1 MTAYHENAL
10 QLGSTLAEYTIE
22 SVLGY
27 GGFSITYLASDAALG
42 AHVAIKEYL
51 PQEIAAR
58 NENTALVMPL
68 ASKDAIQH
76 YHWGL
81 KNFVKEARALAR
93 FKHTN
98 IVRVLRFI
106 EAHGTAY
113 TVMEYE
119 QGQTLAQYLK
129 ASGHRLDESNLL
141 RIVMPILNGLHA
153 VHEVGL
159 LHLDIKP
166 ENIYLRQ
173 DGSPILIDFG
183 SARHALTE
191 SRPSGRVMLTHGYA
205 PVEQYPDKGKLGP
218 WSDVYALGATM
229 YRCVSGKRPDDS
241 MDRYR
246 SVLDYKTDPLKSAT
260 RAATGRYR
268 RVILECIDHAMQIY
282 AKDRPQTAREFQDE
296 LLGRARRSVSSNSTV
311 IGAATLGK
319 SRPEVRVSTVRVR
332 RYAVSVFAVVV
343 IGIVVWHRGAEIS
356 SFWSGLV
363 DSASAPTNAVTP
375 SERVRPA
382 ANSSRNTT
390 ALANLA
396 KDRPVTDAPRI
407 KSTGRESLT
416 RASLPSGLRSVLT
429 GHADWVQAIVFAP
442 AARRLA
448 TSSNDRTVRLWDI
461 DTGAVVNV
469 LKLPYPVDAIDYSP
483 DGRTLVTAGTDGTV
497 QLWDTRAGTS
507 VARFEGTGYPLFSVA
522 YAPDG
527 RYVAAAGKDRV
538 VYLWNTGNGN
548 RHSLEGHHGEINA
561 LAFKPGGKVLVS
573 AGADRSI
580 HVWDVESGQ
589 ETSSLSGHKDP
600 VLALAFSRDGN
611 WLATG
616 DAGHTIRL
624 WDMRTLTLT
633 QTLNLS
639 QSVLSLAFA
648 RDGSWVAAG
657 TADNTVRLFDR
668 ETGRLIQTLE
678 GHVGYVQ
685 AVAVSPDGSL
695 LASGGRDRNV
705 RLWQAAVERASGRAP
720 GS

>member
-1 MTAYHENAL
+1 LTAYHQNAL
-10 QLGSTLAEYTIE
+10 QPGSTLAEYTIE

-42 AHVAIKEYL
+42 QHVAIKEYL
-51 PQEIAAR
+51 PQEIATR
-58 NENTALVMPL
+58 DQNTALVIPL
-68 ASKDAIQH
+68 ASKDAIRH

-106 EAHGTAY
+106 EANGTAY

-191 SRPSGRVMLTHGYA
+191 SRPSGRVTLTHGYA

-229 YRCVSGKRPDDS
+229 YRCVTGKRPDDS

-246 SVLDYKTDPLKSAT
+246 SVLDYKTDPLKPTT

-268 RVILECIDHAMQIY
+268 RVILECIERAMQIY

-296 LLGRARRSVSSNSTV
+296 LLGRIRPGRSGVASNS
-311 IGAATLGK
+311 AASAVSGSGK
-319 SRPEVRVSTVRVR
+319 SRREVRASTVRVR

-343 IGIVVWHRGAEIS
+343 IGMAVWLDGAEIS
-356 SFWSGLV
+356 SFWSDLV
-363 DSASAPTNAVTP
+363 GSISAPTNVVTP
-375 SERVRPA
+375 SERARPA
-382 ANSSRNTT
+382 ANPPRNATVAPKVT
-390 ALANLA
+390 
-396 KDRPVTDAPRI
+396 KDRQRQDAPGI
-407 KSTGRESLT
+407 KSTARESLT
-416 RASLPSGLRSVLT
+416 RASLPSSLRSVLT

-442 AARRLA
+442 AGRRLA

-497 QLWDTRAGTS
+497 QLWDTRAATS

-527 RYVAAAGKDRV
+527 RNVAAAGKDRV

-548 RHSLEGHHGEINA
+548 RRALEGHRGEINA
-561 LAFKPGGKVLVS
+561 LAFRPGGKMLVS

-589 ETSSLSGHKDP
+589 ETSTLSGHKDL

-611 WLATG
+611 WLASG

-624 WDMRTLTLT
+624 WDMRTLTLA
-633 QTLNLS
+633 QTLNVS

-648 RDGSWVAAG
+648 RDGSWLAAG
-657 TADNTVRLFDR
+657 SADNTVRLFDR

-678 GHVGYVQ
+678 GHAGYVQ

-695 LASGGRDRNV
+695 LASGGRDRKV
-705 RLWQAAVERASGRAP
+705 RLWHAAVEHASRE
-720 GS
+720 

>member
-1 MTAYHENAL
+1 MAAYHENAL
-10 QLGSTLAEYTIE
+10 QPGSTLAEYTIE

-58 NENTALVMPL
+58 DQNTALVIPL
-68 ASKDAIQH
+68 ASKDAIRH

-106 EAHGTAY
+106 EANGTAY

-191 SRPSGRVMLTHGYA
+191 SRPSGRVTLTHGYA
-205 PVEQYPDKGKLGP
+205 PVEQYPDKGKLGS

-229 YRCVSGKRPDDS
+229 YRCVTGKRPDDS
-241 MDRYR
+241 IDRYR
-246 SVLDYKTDPLKSAT
+246 SVLDYKTDPLKPAT

-268 RVILECIDHAMQIY
+268 RVVLECVDRAMQIY

-296 LLGRARRSVSSNSTV
+296 LLGRARRSGVGSNSAST
-311 IGAATLGK
+311 AASG
-319 SRPEVRVSTVRVR
+319 SRKAQREASASTVRVR
-332 RYAVSVFAVVV
+332 RYAVSVFAVIV
-343 IGIVVWHRGAEIS
+343 IAMAVWLDGAEIS
-356 SFWSGLV
+356 SFWSGV
-363 DSASAPTNAVTP
+363 ADSVSEPANVVTAN
-375 SERVRPA
+375 ERARPA
-382 ANSSRNTT
+382 ANSTRN
-390 ALANLA
+390 AIAA
-396 KDRPVTDAPRI
+396 PKAVKDRQRKEAPQSKSAATPSPVHV
-407 KSTGRESLT
+407 L
-416 RASLPSGLRSVLT
+416 LPTSLRSIFK
-429 GHADWVQAIVFAP
+429 GHADWVQAVVFAP
-442 AARRLA
+442 TGRRLA

-461 DTGAVVNV
+461 DTGAVVSV
-469 LKLPYPVDAIDYSP
+469 LKLTYPVDAIDYSP
-483 DGRTLVTAGTDGTV
+483 DGRALVTAGTDGAV
-497 QLWDTRAGTS
+497 QLWDIRTATPI
-507 VARFEGTGYPLFSVA
+507 ARFEGTGYPLFSVA

-527 RYVAAAGKDRV
+527 RNVAAAGKDRV
-538 VYLWNTGNGN
+538 VYLWNTANGN
-548 RHSLEGHHGEINA
+548 RRALEGHRGEINA
-561 LAFKPGGKVLVS
+561 LAFRPGSKMLVS
-573 AGADRSI
+573 AGADRLI

-589 ETSSLSGHKDP
+589 EISSLSGHKDA

-611 WLATG
+611 WLASG

-624 WDMRTLTLT
+624 WDMRTQTVA

-639 QSVLSLAFA
+639 QSILSLAFA
-648 RDGSWVAAG
+648 RDGSWLAVG
-657 TADNTVRLFDR
+657 SADDTVRLFDR

-678 GHVGYVQ
+678 GHGGYVQ

-705 RLWQAAVERASGRAP
+705 RLWHAAVERASR
-720 GS
+720 